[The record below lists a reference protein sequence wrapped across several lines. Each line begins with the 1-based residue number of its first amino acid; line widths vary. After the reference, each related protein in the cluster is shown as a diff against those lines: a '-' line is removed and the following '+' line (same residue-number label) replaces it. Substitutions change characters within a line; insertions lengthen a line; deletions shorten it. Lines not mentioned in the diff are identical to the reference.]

1 MIRTLK
7 WRIPISRNWFSSK
20 TILACLKFPV
30 CSTDCKPNTYG
41 SLYQRLNLFSRF
53 YCAVSFSYI
62 LDIFK
67 TFITHDLDFKFSL
80 LQPFTDKTIYT
91 EIYSIFT
98 ERRTTFFKKLFRE
111 ISTNLISWL
120 ARQKSGTWSK
130 LAESELADCYKKN
143 LKNRWRETRGWSL
156 ER

>member
-20 TILACLKFPV
+20 TILASVWNFQCVPDWKQ
-30 CSTDCKPNTYG
+30 NTYG
-41 SLYQRLNLFSRF
+41 SLCQRLNLFSRF

-67 TFITHDLDFKFSL
+67 NSITHDLDFKFSL

-91 EIYSIFT
+91 EIYSKFT
-98 ERRTTFFKKLFRE
+98 ESRTTFFKKPFRE
-111 ISTNLISWL
+111 ISINLISWL

-130 LAESELADCYKKN
+130 LAESELTDCYKKN
-143 LKNRWRETRGWSL
+143 LKDRWRETRGWSL